1 MAIETIAALAAKK
14 IVADAAP
21 VLATAIATTVTKEI
35 IDNSD
40 DIGKTVVNV
49 AGEVVCA
56 PFKLASSI
64 LEGIN
69 SLF

>member
-1 MAIETIAALAAKK
+1 MAIETIVALAAKK

-56 PFKLASSI
+56 PFTLASSI

>member
-1 MAIETIAALAAKK
+1 MAIETLAAFAAKK
-14 IVADAAP
+14 IVTDAAP
-21 VLATAIATTVTKEI
+21 VLVTAIATTVTKEI

-56 PFKLASSI
+56 PLKLATGS

-69 SLF
+69 RLL

>member
-1 MAIETIAALAAKK
+1 MPIETIAAIAAKK

-21 VLATAIATTVTKEI
+21 VLATASASTVTKEI
-35 IDNSD
+35 IDNSE

-49 AGEVVCA
+49 AGEVFCA
-56 PFKLASSI
+56 PIKLATGI

-69 SLF
+69 SLL